1 MSETDSMLKEVYDA
15 VETSSAEELSA
26 IENLLDKYN
35 IPEDDSVALRVEY
48 VLRVAK
54 WILT

>member
-1 MSETDSMLKEVYDA
+1 MNETESMLKEVYDA

-35 IPEDDSVALRVEY
+35 IPEYDSVALRVEY